1 MFSNVTTKKVPTIP
15 IEPFPI
21 VTSFFH
27 QCFLIF
33 IHPNRI
39 ILLSYH
45 DITYPFVGDNMF
57 DEQDFLDLNKAIH
70 TATQYG
76 GPRKWS
82 DVLVKYDKVM
92 EIFLPSSIKRNGPS
106 HSLVQYACTKSGS
119 QLNPNPIIC
128 SYSYMVLFLILFL
141 TVSTTLTL
149 TELVTKRIN

>member
-15 IEPFPI
+15 MT
-21 VTSFFH
+21 TSFVYH
-27 QCFLIF
+27 CFLIF
-33 IHPNRI
+33 IHPNHS
-39 ILLSYH
+39 LSSN
-45 DITYPFVGDNMF
+45 DTTTYSFVGDNMF